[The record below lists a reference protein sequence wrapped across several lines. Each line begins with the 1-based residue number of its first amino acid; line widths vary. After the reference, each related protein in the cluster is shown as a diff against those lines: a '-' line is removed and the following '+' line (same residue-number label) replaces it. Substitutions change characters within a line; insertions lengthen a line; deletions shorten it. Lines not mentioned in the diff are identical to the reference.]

1 MQGHERRDEL
11 RGELRAQI
19 DGAKAQFEAT
29 NAKIEQKAGRNLFL
43 AVFSGIIFAAV
54 FVVTLFTVKWA
65 FIALV
70 AALVTV
76 ALVEL
81 AAAFRVAGR
90 RVPRVGAA
98 IGGLT
103 IVAGAAFF
111 GAKGLLLA
119 LFAASVLLVLWR
131 LVEGLVPAWE
141 VPPKTLIRD
150 VFSGLF
156 ALVYVPFLA
165 STAVLLVQAPNGEWW
180 VFALVLVVVSVD
192 VGAYAAG
199 VTLGKHKMTPRIS
212 PNKTW
217 EGFAGAAVVAV
228 SILRWLDHTVVA
240 STATSAGNFRTEVI
254 VGLLRLLVSGALR
267 PTIGAV
273 EFCNAREHPLQR
285 LEPLPQQGSG
295 GMDGHGL
302 HAALQPAIPC
312 LQAVERLGQILDNGL
327 AIGLL
332 RFCHGLLQQQK

>member
-1 MQGHERRDEL
+1 MSGQDRRDEL

-29 NAKIEQKAGRNLFL
+29 SAKIEQRAGRNLFL
-43 AVFSGIIFAAV
+43 AVLSGLIFAAA
-54 FVVTLFTVKWA
+54 FVVSLFTSFWA
-65 FIALV
+65 FVSLIAV
-70 AALVTV
+70 LVTI

-81 AAAFRVAGR
+81 AAAFRVGGR

-98 IGGLT
+98 IGGLV

-119 LFAASVLLVLWR
+119 LFAASVLLVIWR
-131 LVEGLVPAWE
+131 LIEGLVPAWE

-156 ALVYVPFLA
+156 ALVYVAFLA
-165 STAVLLVQAPNGEWW
+165 STTILLVQAPNGQWW

-217 EGFAGAAVVAV
+217 EGFGGAALVAV
-228 SILRWLDHTVVA
+228 LSGVAISLFALDQPWWVGVLLGLVVLL
-240 STATSAGNFRTEVI
+240 TATGGDLTESLIKRNLGVKDMSSWI
-254 VGLLRLLVSGALR
+254 
-267 PTIGAV
+267 P
-273 EFCNAREHPLQR
+273 
-285 LEPLPQQGSG
+285 
-295 GMDGHGL
+295 GHGGFL
-302 HAALQPAIPC
+302 D
-312 LQAVERLGQILDNGL
+312 RLDSLL
-327 AIGLL
+327 PSAIGVYGVALSL
-332 RFCHGLLQQQK
+332 GVFA